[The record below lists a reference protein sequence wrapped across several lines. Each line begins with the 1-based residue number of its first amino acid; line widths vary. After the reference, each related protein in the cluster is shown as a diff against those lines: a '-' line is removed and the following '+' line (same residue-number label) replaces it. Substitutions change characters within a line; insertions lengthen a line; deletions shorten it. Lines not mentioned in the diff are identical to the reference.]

1 MRLLV
6 VADNGRAA
14 FVYWPNCPQPLK
26 IQMRCVFVAIAI
38 ACSICSMVAA
48 QVEMVDA
55 LNGFAREEVR
65 MDGPPYLQ
73 HMQALILCIA
83 ECERLIY
90 ISNGDG
96 LPPHTLLMKLHVF
109 SNHSDA
115 PSLNKFN
122 STEPCKVEVV
132 VRRNGVMYG
141 SAELQLPH
149 LYHIL
154 EMPIILGDHDALTST
169 NIKLQT
175 LVHHFDVEIAS
186 WLCAR
191 HPSII
196 EPPVPVRIGFR
207 TVRVT
212 LASVSFCNRLVRY
225 V

>member
-1 MRLLV
+1 
-6 VADNGRAA
+6 
-14 FVYWPNCPQPLK
+14 
-26 IQMRCVFVAIAI
+26 
-38 ACSICSMVAA
+38 MVAA

-90 ISNGDG
+90 ISDG
-96 LPPHTLLMKLHVF
+96 HPPHTVLMRLHVF
-109 SNHSDA
+109 SNHSSA

-154 EMPIILGDHDALTST
+154 EMPIILGDHNALTST
-169 NIKLQT
+169 DIKLQT

-191 HPSII
+191 HSSII
-196 EPPVPVRIGFR
+196 QPSVPVRIGFR
-207 TVRVT
+207 SVRLT
-212 LASVSFCNRLVRY
+212 LASVCFCNSLVRY